1 MTAGK
6 IRASRPFLNHTGPKH
21 PFIGMQ
27 MFLREAQSHDN
38 QHLAGEIIP
47 RHMGII
53 SPEQTANQ
61 SFAPNKPAKKK
72 SKLIIK
78 RKNPGEHRSRKQP
91 FGKNR
96 KPLHKRGH
104 DIAVGGTSLHD
115 DAANAFCQILRLKPG
130 SLVLLNAHQRTPV

>member
-38 QHLAGEIIP
+38 QYLAGETIP

-61 SFAPNKPAKKK
+61 SFAPNKPAKKIKVYNKAKESRRTPEPEAAIWQK
-72 SKLIIK
+72 SK
-78 RKNPGEHRSRKQP
+78 
-91 FGKNR
+91 
-96 KPLHKRGH
+96 
-104 DIAVGGTSLHD
+104 AVAQMWPRHSCRRD
-115 DAANAFCQILRLKPG
+115 V
-130 SLVLLNAHQRTPV
+130 SS